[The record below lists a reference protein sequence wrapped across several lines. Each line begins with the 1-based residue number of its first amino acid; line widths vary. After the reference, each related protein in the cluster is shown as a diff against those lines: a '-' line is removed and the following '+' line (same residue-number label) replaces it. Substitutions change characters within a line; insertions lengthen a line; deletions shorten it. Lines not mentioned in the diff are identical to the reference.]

1 MNLCAHKSKKTGLN
15 DVRKREQTIFHVY
28 NYNANISNMQ
38 NGYHNNKSVWIPKYT
53 LTICKNFQ
61 NDLFKFSFTGNSQ
74 HEYIKTSKFISF
86 ILLFTCSENDL
97 NLFRTIHYCL
107 LSFSFF
113 ILFPIYS
120 RYSLLISDSPEL
132 LQFCSS

>member
-1 MNLCAHKSKKTGLN
+1 MKLNL
-15 DVRKREQTIFHVY
+15 
-28 NYNANISNMQ
+28 
-38 NGYHNNKSVWIPKYT
+38 
-53 LTICKNFQ
+53 
-61 NDLFKFSFTGNSQ
+61 TGNSQ
-74 HEYIKTSKFISF
+74 NECIKTFKLISF
-86 ILLFTCSENDL
+86 ILLFNCREKDL

-132 LQFCSS
+132 LQYVPFNVPVNSQMRTMINVYRLTIEFNGVIFLRTSIIIMALIHVIGR